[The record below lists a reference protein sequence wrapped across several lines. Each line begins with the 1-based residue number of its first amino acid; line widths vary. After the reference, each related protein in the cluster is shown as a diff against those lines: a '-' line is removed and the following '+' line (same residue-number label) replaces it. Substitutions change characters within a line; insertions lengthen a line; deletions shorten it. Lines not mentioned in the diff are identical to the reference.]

1 MGRVPA
7 RWTRRAALGFVPA
20 LAACGFVPVRG
31 PSGAA
36 AGLQGLID
44 VADPDD
50 PTGFALVRA
59 LEDRLG
65 TSDTPRYRLAADIFL
80 GAEGIGV
87 TAQQNVT
94 RTTLLARVPWRLA
107 ALDGAIVAD
116 GEARGFTGYS
126 TTSTS
131 VATLAARRDA
141 EERLM
146 RIVADEIVAD
156 LLATSPAWQ

>member
-1 MGRVPA
+1 MA
-7 RWTRRAALGFVPA
+7 RGAWTRRGALGLIPA
-20 LAACGFVPVRG
+20 LAACGFAPVRG
-31 PSGAA
+31 PAGPA

-44 VADPDD
+44 VVPPDD
-50 PTGFALVRA
+50 ATGFALVRA

-65 TSDTPRYRLAADIFL
+65 LPGDARWLLSADIYL
-80 GAEGIGV
+80 EAEGIGV
-87 TAQQNVT
+87 TADQSVT
-94 RTTLLARVPWRLA
+94 RTTLLARVPWSLTGADGTVA
-107 ALDGAIVAD
+107 AQ

-126 TTSTS
+126 ATSTS

-156 LLATSPAWQ
+156 LLATSAAWR